1 MPFIGEQPTQA
12 SNFNVTAR
20 AGAIKVTISDGTF
33 TVTTRA
39 GSVEIG
45 VI

>member
-12 SNFNVTAR
+12 SNFNVAAR
-20 AGAIKVTISDGTF
+20 AGAVSVTINAGTF

-39 GSVEIG
+39 GSVDVG
-45 VI
+45 VV

>member
-12 SNFNVTAR
+12 SNLIVGGR
-20 AGAIKVTISDGTF
+20 AGQIKITITDGTF
-33 TVTTRA
+33 VITTRA

-45 VI
+45 VV

>member
-12 SNFNVTAR
+12 SNFNVAAR
-20 AGAIKVTISDGTF
+20 AGAVKVTITDGTF

-39 GSVEIG
+39 GSVDVG
-45 VI
+45 VV